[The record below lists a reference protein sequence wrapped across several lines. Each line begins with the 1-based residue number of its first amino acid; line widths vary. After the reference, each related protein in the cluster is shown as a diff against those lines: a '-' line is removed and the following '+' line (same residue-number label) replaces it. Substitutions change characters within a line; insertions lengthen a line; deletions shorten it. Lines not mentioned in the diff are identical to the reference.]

1 MDRDRNIAM
10 GLGSN
15 TNAAAMSTSHIKR
28 ASFFEPDQI
37 FLVTKETVM
46 ELSGTKIEAFNC
58 IAI

>member
-1 MDRDRNIAM
+1 MA
-10 GLGSN
+10 LGSN